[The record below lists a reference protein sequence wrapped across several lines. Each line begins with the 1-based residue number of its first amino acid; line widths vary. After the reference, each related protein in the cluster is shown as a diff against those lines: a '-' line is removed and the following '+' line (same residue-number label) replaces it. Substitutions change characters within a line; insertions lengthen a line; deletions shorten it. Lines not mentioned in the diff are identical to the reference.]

1 MAKLYVTTKYG
12 VTPQDLLQEE
22 RKIKDSFFKQ
32 RLIAVRLVMEGHS
45 ATSASQILGI
55 CRQSVATYVH
65 IFNSD
70 GIDGLLERRYPPGRA
85 QYLSSVEEEEVRHM
99 LTSSTPAEEGIGPEA
114 HWDTRV
120 IQTMLEE
127 RYHLSM
133 SRSGICDM
141 LHRWGFTYT
150 RPTYRLK
157 KADPLKQ
164 KKFLQELDWIKK
176 TYPMI

>member
-22 RKIKDSFFKQ
+22 RKTKDSFFKQ

-55 CRQSVATYVH
+55 CRQSVSTYVH

-99 LTSSTPAEEGIGPEA
+99 LASSTPAEEGIGPEA

-127 RYHLSM
+127 HYHLSM

-164 KKFLQELDWIKK
+164 KKFLQELNWIKK

>member
-1 MAKLYVTTKYG
+1 MAKLYVATKYG
-12 VTPQDLLQEE
+12 VTPQDLLREE

-45 ATSASQILGI
+45 ATSASQILAI
-55 CRQSVATYVH
+55 CRQSLSTYIH

-70 GIDGLLERRYPPGRA
+70 GIDGLLERRYPLGRA
-85 QYLSSVEEEEVRHM
+85 QYLSSVEEEEVHHM

-120 IQTMLEE
+120 IQTMLKE

-133 SRSGICDM
+133 SRSVICDM

-150 RPTYRLK
+150 RPTYRLQK
-157 KADPLKQ
+157 TDPLKQ

-176 TYPMI
+176 LIR

>member
-1 MAKLYVTTKYG
+1 M
-12 VTPQDLLQEE
+12 QEE
-22 RKIKDSFFKQ
+22 WKIKDSFFKQ

-45 ATSASQILGI
+45 VTSTSHILGI
-55 CRQSVATYVH
+55 CRQSISTYVH

-70 GIDGLLERRYPPGRA
+70 GIDGLLERRYPPGCA
-85 QYLSSVEEEEVRHM
+85 QCLSLVEEEVRHM
-99 LTSSTPAEEGIGPEA
+99 LTSGKPAEEGIGPEA

-120 IQTMLEE
+120 NQTMLEE

-141 LHRWGFTYT
+141 LHRWG
-150 RPTYRLK
+150 PTYRLK
-157 KADPLKQ
+157 KADPLKK

-176 TYPMI
+176 LIR

>member
-12 VTPQDLLQEE
+12 LTPHDLLQEE
-22 RKIKDSFFKQ
+22 RKIKDAFFKQ
-32 RLIAVRLVMEGHS
+32 RLIAVRLIMEGNS
-45 ATSASQILGI
+45 ATVASRILGI
-55 CRQSVATYVH
+55 CRQSVSTYVH

-85 QYLSSVEEEEVRHM
+85 QYLSPVEEEEVRHM
-99 LTSSTPAEEGIGPEA
+99 LTSSTPAEESIGPEV

-157 KADPLKQ
+157 KANPLRQKQ
-164 KKFLQELDWIKK
+164 FLLELEWIKK
-176 TYPMI
+176 TYPKI